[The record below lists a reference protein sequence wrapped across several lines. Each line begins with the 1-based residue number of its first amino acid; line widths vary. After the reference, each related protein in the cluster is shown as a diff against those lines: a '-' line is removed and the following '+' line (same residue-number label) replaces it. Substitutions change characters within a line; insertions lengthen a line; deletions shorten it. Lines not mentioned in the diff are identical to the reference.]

1 MIHEAMQAAQA
12 GSDPSTHAETER
24 LGEEI
29 AALAAQ
35 LHAATYKLL
44 SLLRAFD
51 AREGWGL
58 GFQSCAHWL
67 SWRTGIALGPAR
79 EKVRVSRALG
89 ALPLIS
95 QAMERGQLSY
105 SKVRALTRVAAPD
118 NERDLME
125 FALHGTASHVER
137 LVRAWR
143 RIDGLEAEQVRH
155 ESRHLSLYSDEDGS
169 YVVRG
174 RLDPE
179 VGALLHK
186 ALEMASEQLYGRTP
200 PREGVLPPASVPP
213 SATAAQRRADAVG
226 LVAEQALA
234 RTVVVEQRAP
244 VSVPA
249 GTSTVSRR
257 ADRFQVVL
265 HVDAEAMVA
274 GSATGHAVVA
284 DSAQRVPA
292 ETARRIGCDAAVV
305 EVGRGERGD
314 VLDVGRRRRTVP
326 PAIRRALEA
335 RDATC
340 RFPGCQNRHC
350 DAHHVRHWADGGAT
364 KLDNLVLL
372 CRRHHRAVHEGGF
385 GLEAGEHGSLR
396 FIWPN
401 GRPME
406 DAPTLPSIRADTAA
420 RRVRKLG
427 GVGDERLGLD
437 ERVERVERGERVEA
451 APLIPTWCGER
462 FDLDWSIL
470 VLRQRQRPEG
480 RDTRPTGRRDRA
492 ASWGSL
498 DGISLDG

>member
-1 MIHEAMQAAQA
+1 MIHEAMEA
-12 GSDPSTHAETER
+12 GSDPSTHDETER

-29 AALAAQ
+29 AALAAH

-79 EKVRVSRALG
+79 EKVRVARALG

-95 QAMERGQLSY
+95 KAMERGQLSY
-105 SKVRALTRVAAPD
+105 SKVRALTRVATPD
-118 NERDLME
+118 NEQDLME

-155 ESRHLSLYSDEDGS
+155 ESRHLSLYPDEDGS

-186 ALEMASEQLYGRTP
+186 ALETASEQLYGRTP
-200 PREGVLPPASVPP
+200 AREGVPPPAAASPADVAPSAASSAAVPPSASVPP
-213 SATAAQRRADAVG
+213 SATAAQRRADALG

-234 RTVVVEQRAP
+234 GAVVEQRAP

-249 GTSTVSRR
+249 GTSTGSRR

-305 EVGRGERGD
+305 EVGRGKPGD
-314 VLDVGRRRRTVP
+314 VLDVGRKRRTVP

-335 RDATC
+335 RDVTC

-372 CRRHHRAVHEGGF
+372 CRRHHRAVHEDGF

-406 DAPTLPSIRADTAA
+406 DAPTLPSLRADTAA

-427 GVGDERLGLD
+427 GVGDERLGGD
-437 ERVERVERGERVEA
+437 ERVEA

-470 VLRQRQRPEG
+470 VLRRRQRQEG
-480 RDTRPTGRRDRA
+480 RDTRPAGRRDRA
-492 ASWGSL
+492 AS
-498 DGISLDG
+498 